1 VAADPSPALPRA
13 PKKSQPVFTKKENA
27 TLEQRIQI
35 LDWYHANGQNQTKT
49 AKHFDAIYPNLKIK
63 QPLISAWVKDEK
75 KWQAEW
81 EASGRGKRTTK
92 RPCQTQHPDVDEM
105 LSLWVTK
112 ALEDGMNL
120 TGEVLRQKWTKFADL
135 SGIPMDERLQL
146 SEGWL
151 TRFKQRHG
159 LKERKRHG
167 EAASAD
173 LQTVEK
179 ERQRVQ
185 DIIGEGRYKLKDI
198 FNMDETGLFY
208 ACAFTLA
215 LLSHY
220 I

>member
-1 VAADPSPALPRA
+1 
-13 PKKSQPVFTKKENA
+13 
-27 TLEQRIQI
+27 
-35 LDWYHANGQNQTKT
+35 
-49 AKHFDAIYPNLKIK
+49 
-63 QPLISAWVKDEK
+63 
-75 KWQAEW
+75 
-81 EASGRGKRTTK
+81 
-92 RPCQTQHPDVDEM
+92 
-105 LSLWVTK
+105 
-112 ALEDGMNL
+112 MNL
-120 TGEVLRQKWTKFADL
+120 TGEVLWQKWTNFADL
-135 SGIPMDERLQL
+135 MGIPMDERLQL

-179 ERQRVQ
+179 ERQRIQ

-208 ACAFTLA
+208 AYAFTLA
-215 LLSHY
+215 LLSCN